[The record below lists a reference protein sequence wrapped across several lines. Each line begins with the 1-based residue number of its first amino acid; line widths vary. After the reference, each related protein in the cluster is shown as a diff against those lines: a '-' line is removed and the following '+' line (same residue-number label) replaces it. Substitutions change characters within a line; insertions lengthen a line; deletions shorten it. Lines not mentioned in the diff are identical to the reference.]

1 MAAMPRCR
9 LPVLFLFDVLF
20 VLFTNQGFLMNASVS
35 TPVSISAPS
44 TSSATFPVAAVQAS
58 TTSVLAQLGAA
69 LFLGLVMLYA
79 VGFSESAVAH
89 NAAHDV
95 RHANGRP
102 CH

>member
-1 MAAMPRCR
+1 
-9 LPVLFLFDVLF
+9 
-20 VLFTNQGFLMNASVS
+20 MNASVS
-35 TPVSISAPS
+35 TPVS
-44 TSSATFPVAAVQAS
+44 SSATFPVAALQASTTSATSTTS

-79 VGFSESAVAH
+79 VGFSESSVAH

>member
-1 MAAMPRCR
+1 
-9 LPVLFLFDVLF
+9 
-20 VLFTNQGFLMNASVS
+20 MNASVS
-35 TPVSISAPS
+35 TPVS
-44 TSSATFPVAAVQAS
+44 SSATFPVAALQAS
-58 TTSVLAQLGAA
+58 TTSATSTTSVVAQLGAA

>member
-1 MAAMPRCR
+1 
-9 LPVLFLFDVLF
+9 
-20 VLFTNQGFLMNASVS
+20 MNASVS
-35 TPVSISAPS
+35 TPVS
-44 TSSATFPVAAVQAS
+44 SSATFPVAALQAS

-89 NAAHDV
+89 NAAHDM